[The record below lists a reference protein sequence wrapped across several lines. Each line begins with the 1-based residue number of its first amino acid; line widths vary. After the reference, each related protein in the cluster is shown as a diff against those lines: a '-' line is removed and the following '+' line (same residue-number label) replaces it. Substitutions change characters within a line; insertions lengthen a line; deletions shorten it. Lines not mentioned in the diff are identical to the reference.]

1 MDSYQ
6 QHAEMYGRPQITP
19 HQHTSQYPYTLPP
32 QHSLSY
38 VSESSGSEWATPG
51 ASFFATDSSGTDYS
65 EPSSVGS
72 LSQSGPGQASS
83 SSTFDPKFQQQ
94 QQQHGAFGQLDPAL
108 RSYGSSFDRLS
119 LSQQAYVIADNDA
132 IQPSQQ
138 RHQLQMHQLQQLQQL
153 HLQQQEQTRQL
164 KHHQQQQ
171 SQSQGASPQA
181 FDGYTEQ
188 QQQFQAMM
196 AQQSLLESE
205 IRPRNNSTTAFGT
218 PPLDRYRDEDSPQ
231 GSRRNSVFTPFPPDP
246 GGNIGMMGPPMRPS
260 QRHQFSVE
268 MPPPPR
274 IINGPPS
281 PTLLSASQVYGAYGS
296 SYIATNG
303 QPPSTLAPPS
313 PASFSMNPTAPSDP
327 FDAAALGLP
336 VPNQSSTNWT
346 GAYSSTGF
354 DMVSILA
361 KVASRPNA
369 QLSLGPID
377 LSCSFVVVDAKKWD
391 QPIVF
396 ASDTFSRLTGYSN
409 AEIIGR
415 NCRFLQAPDGV
426 TVRQGEKRKYTDGNA
441 AYHLRRH
448 LILGQESQASLINY
462 CKGGKPFINLVTII
476 PISWGASEDIAYYVG
491 FQVDLVEQPAAIVEK
506 ARDGSYVV
514 NYSLSASSI
523 PQAIDS
529 ANVEPF
535 GEVHQISSID
545 AKDPTVEIVETITTK
560 GVVGLT
566 SEPSRKQ
573 FNKMLLEH
581 CDDFVHVLSLKGS
594 LLYVSPSVKRLL
606 EYDPTELVGKGLST
620 ICHPS
625 DIVSV
630 LRELKEATASQP
642 ISIVYRVR
650 RKTSGYMWLEATG
663 RLHLEQGKGR
673 KCVILVGRP
682 REVYRMSWSDLERQ
696 GGFGATE
703 FWSKLSAHGMFLYS
717 TPTVSNILNMTSEEM
732 TGRTLADLSPN
743 GDATA
748 VRKALN
754 QALQGLQSTV
764 RHNMLA
770 RNGMVD
776 VVTHFYP
783 AKSDTDLPPTS
794 PSIFASATSS
804 TVIAQTNLFSS
815 EVTKGR
821 NVSLPSAPSS
831 RAAME
836 SAQNVAP
843 VAFTLPSF
851 GRTGSGSGSDSD
863 GSNGNGG
870 KTSFSAIPS
879 TFKTLSHDNA
889 SDNVFDELDS
899 VRGTSWQF
907 ELHQMRLT
915 NKKLREEKAA
925 LLALQRNKKRKRTD
939 SNDRLSASNASSP
952 VAPSVRR
959 CANCGRSQSAEW
971 RTGPT
976 GPKTLCNACG
986 LRWSKA
992 RPSAQSSSSQTALSH
1007 HGSTTSESLGSGSSR
1022 GASRTDSSTPSE

>member
-1 MDSYQ
+1 MDPYQ
-6 QHAEMYGRPQITP
+6 QPEMYGRPQITP
-19 HQHTSQYPYTLPP
+19 HQHASQYPYTLPP

-38 VSESSGSEWATPG
+38 ASESSSSGWGTPG
-51 ASFFATDSSGTDYS
+51 GAPSFFTSEQSGTEYSS

-72 LSQSGPGQASS
+72 MTLSQSGSASS
-83 SSTFDPKFQQQ
+83 FGPKFQQI
-94 QQQHGAFGQLDPAL
+94 GYGQLDPAL
-108 RSYGSSFDRLS
+108 RYQNGFDQLS
-119 LSQQAYVIADNDA
+119 MSMQPGFVAPEYMSATGDQAQTAH
-132 IQPSQQ
+132 QQ
-138 RHQLQMHQLQQLQQL
+138 R
-153 HLQQQEQTRQL
+153 TDR
-164 KHHQQQQ
+164 
-171 SQSQGASPQA
+171 QA
-181 FDGYTEQ
+181 FESYTEQ
-188 QQQFQAMM
+188 QQQFQTMM
-196 AQQSLLESE
+196 AQQSMLESE
-205 IRPRNNSTTAFGT
+205 IRPRTGSLTAFGT
-218 PPLDRYRDEDSPQ
+218 PPLDRYLTDEAPAARQS
-231 GSRRNSVFTPFPPDP
+231 STFTPFPPDP
-246 GGNIGMMGPPMRPS
+246 GGGVGMMGPPLRPS
-260 QRHQFSVE
+260 QRQSLTVE
-268 MPPPPR
+268 LPPPPR
-274 IINGPPS
+274 RLGEGPLS
-281 PTLLSASQVYGAYGS
+281 PALHSASHVYSAYGS
-296 SYIATNG
+296 SYIATTG
-303 QPPSTLAPPS
+303 QSPSALPPPS

-336 VPNQSSTNWT
+336 VPKASSTNWT
-346 GAYSSTGF
+346 RAYSSTGF
-354 DMVSILA
+354 DMVNILA
-361 KVASRPNA
+361 RVASRPNP

-396 ASDTFSRLTGYSN
+396 ASETFSRLTGYSN

-426 TVRQGEKRKYTDGNA
+426 HVRQGEKRKYTDGNA
-441 AYHLRRH
+441 AFHLRRH
-448 LILGQESQASLINY
+448 LVMGQESQASLINY

-476 PISWGASEDIAYYVG
+476 PITWDSDDIAYYVG

-506 ARDGSYVV
+506 TRDGTFPAAALFCSTETYLGFSLTGSYVV

-523 PQAIDS
+523 PPAIDS
-529 ANVEPF
+529 ASVEPF
-535 GEVHQISSID
+535 GEVHQNSYVAAKEPTFELID
-545 AKDPTVEIVETITTK
+545 AVSAN
-560 GVVGLT
+560 GLAGLT
-566 SEPSRKQ
+566 SDASRKQ
-573 FNKMLLEH
+573 FNKLLLEH

-594 LLYVSPSVKRLL
+594 LLYVSPSAKRLL
-606 EYDPTELVGKGLST
+606 EYEPAELVGKGLST

-630 LRELKEATASQP
+630 LRELKDSSVDQP

-682 REVYRMSWSDLERQ
+682 REVYRMSWSDLERS
-696 GGFGATE
+696 GGFGQTE
-703 FWSKLSAHGMFLYS
+703 FWSKLSMHGMFLYA
-717 TPTVSNILNMTSEEM
+717 TPNVQNVLKMSSDEM
-732 TGRTLADLSPN
+732 TGRTFADLAPN
-743 GDATA
+743 RDAA
-748 VRKALN
+748 PVQAALD
-754 QALQGLQSTV
+754 QAARGQPSTV

-770 RNGMVD
+770 SNGLVD

-783 AKSDTDLPPTS
+783 AKSESDVPLSS
-794 PSIFASATSS
+794 PSVFANMNAS

-815 EVTKGR
+815 EVTKAR

-836 SAQNVAP
+836 SAQNSAP
-843 VAFTLPSF
+843 VAFTLPTFS
-851 GRTGSGSGSDSD
+851 RTGSGSGSDSD
-863 GSNGNGG
+863 GSNGNG

-915 NKKLREEKAA
+915 NKKLREERAA
-925 LLALQRNKKRKRTD
+925 LLALQQRSKKRKRNESG
-939 SNDRLSASNASSP
+939 SNDRLSASNAGSPTSS
-952 VAPSVRR
+952 SVRR

-992 RPSAQSSSSQTALSH
+992 RPSVSHASSH
-1007 HGSTTSESLGSGSSR
+1007 HGSTTSESPASSR
-1022 GASRTDSSTPSE
+1022 GASRISTESSTPSE